1 MLINNEEHGEDI
13 DSSDDDV
20 EYRPQEKKYQC
31 KFFSEL
37 VGKKGF
43 LIECYN

>member
-1 MLINNEEHGEDI
+1 MLIDNEEHGEDI

-20 EYRPQEKKYQC
+20 EYRPPEKKDQC
-31 KFFSEL
+31 KLFLEL